1 MFVSY
6 RAPPNSTIFG
16 QKTIQHAGASATCSD
31 RSKILPSGYF
41 SRCRCWKTTIKIREV
56 NHHTSSCLIYVYHRT
71 RWAFCFHSKL
81 CSMGLQWVSIPN
93 SGWGTPSDVWT
104 PTKKALKVLTGCGIV
119 WKRGTQTSTGLPGLL
134 DHDYGNNK
142 LSSCSL
148 TIVLQFW
155 SLPVSGESDTF
166 QTASSCERLQL
177 PWAFGNAGSC
187 RETSCASITSMDR
200 WSSPKWVGGLKRF
213 CSFNHTVD
221 GRNPINHQ

>member
-1 MFVSY
+1 MFIIELDGPFVS
-6 RAPPNSTIFG
+6 I
-16 QKTIQHAGASATCSD
+16 ASC
-31 RSKILPSGYF
+31 
-41 SRCRCWKTTIKIREV
+41 V
-56 NHHTSSCLIYVYHRT
+56 Q
-71 RWAFCFHSKL
+71 WAFNGFQS
-81 CSMGLQWVSIPN
+81 
-93 SGWGTPSDVWT
+93 
-104 PTKKALKVLTGCGIV
+104 PTRDEEPPVTCGHRPKRRWKYWPGVAFV
-119 WKRGTQTSTGLPGLL
+119 WKRGTETSTGLPGLL